1 MLSVLHAALGFGG
14 LRMKEKAS
22 QNIAPPHA
30 RTVWIVFR
38 TDGNDIRNSP
48 ATDMSTVNERT
59 GEQIQKYAIQ
69 HTQQTN
75 TPRVEGGICQQS
87 EWIENEN
94 RHNQYVLTSSK
105 ETI

>member
-1 MLSVLHAALGFGG
+1 
-14 LRMKEKAS
+14 MKEKAS

-48 ATDMSTVNERT
+48 ATDRSTVNERT
-59 GEQIQKYAIQ
+59 GEQIQKYAIP
-69 HTQQTN
+69 HTHN
-75 TPRVEGGICQQS
+75 KRIPPRVEGGICQQS